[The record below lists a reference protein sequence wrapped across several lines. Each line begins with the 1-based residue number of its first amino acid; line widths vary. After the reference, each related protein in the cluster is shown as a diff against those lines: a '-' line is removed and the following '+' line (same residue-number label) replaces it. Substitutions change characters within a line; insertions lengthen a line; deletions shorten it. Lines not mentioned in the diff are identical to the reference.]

1 MISEEI
7 KVKLKPDIEFR
18 PCYIIRH
25 NKSKIKALFHCWTEI
40 DYGLNGMNVTKTAAI
55 VEVEDG
61 SVTLI
66 HPQAIKFVSGI
77 FNEYSWVEEE
87 EYKKEEDDG

>member
-1 MISEEI
+1 MIAEEV
-7 KVKLKPDIEFR
+7 KVKLKPEIDLR
-18 PCYIIRH
+18 PCYILGH

-40 DYGLNGMNVTKTAAI
+40 DYGMHGMHGTKTAAI
-55 VEVEDG
+55 VELEDG

-66 HPQAIKFVSGI
+66 HPQSIKFVSGI

-87 EYKKEEDDG
+87 GLE

>member
-1 MISEEI
+1 MMSEEV
-7 KVKLKPDIEFR
+7 KVKLKPEIELR
-18 PCYIIRH
+18 PCYILGHDR
-25 NKSKIKALFHCWTEI
+25 SKIKALFHCWTEI
-40 DYGLNGMNVTKTAAI
+40 DYGMNVMHGTKTAAI
-55 VEVEDG
+55 VELEDG

-87 EYKKEEDDG
+87 LE